1 MKFGLKEET
10 RAKIISV
17 FEKYPEVE
25 EVIIYGSR
33 AKGNYREGSDID
45 ITIKGGKMT
54 ASILSRINCQIDEL
68 NTPYL
73 FDISIFH
80 QLNSSDLEEHI
91 NRAGKMFYKK
101 QEIAEE
107 NNSELI

>member
-10 RAKIISV
+10 IDKINSV
-17 FEKYPEVE
+17 FSKYPEVE

-45 ITIKGGKMT
+45 ITLKGKDLT
-54 ASILSRINCQIDEL
+54 DTIFSKINWEIEDL

-73 FDISIFH
+73 FDISIFGK
-80 QLNSSDLEEHI
+80 LNSPDLEEHI
-91 NRAGKMFYKK
+91 TRAGQLFYKK
-101 QEIAEE
+101 A
-107 NNSELI
+107 N